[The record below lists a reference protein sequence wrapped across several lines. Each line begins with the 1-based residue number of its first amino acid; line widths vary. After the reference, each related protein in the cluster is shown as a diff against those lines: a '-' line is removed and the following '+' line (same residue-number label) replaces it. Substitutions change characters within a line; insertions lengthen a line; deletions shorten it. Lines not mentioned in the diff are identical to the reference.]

1 MKDLFPSYYYSLSD
15 KEFTELWDKCT
26 FIFDTNALLDLYEYH
41 RETREK
47 FFEVLESIKDRL
59 WIPHQIALEYQEN
72 RNSRIIQA
80 ESKFVLAKN
89 SLDLIIQ
96 DTQEKLSGLSDSKCL
111 PPQALTEMIN
121 EIKEVYVAFEN
132 KSAFHKEELIRIN
145 EPDNIRDKLSN
156 LFHGK
161 IGDSFVD
168 QAELDQIYN
177 EGKHRYEICQP
188 PGFGDKDKEK
198 RKNNSYINE
207 NLVYR
212 KAYGDLIIW
221 KQILKQVESKV
232 LNHIIFVTSD
242 NKEDWWEKEDGRT
255 IGPRR
260 ELTQEILAAGASMFY
275 MYKPGS
281 FLKWATE
288 RLPLLEVKEE
298 SIQEVEEVSL
308 SNSLSELE
316 VQDNS
321 SRPLSIA
328 ERNAYV
334 FEFLRRTPTRFRSL
348 EMQTLDMIRKINKI
362 DKKLGKN
369 PTLEDLRNFLENT
382 EGF

>member
-26 FIFDTNALLDLYEYH
+26 FIFDTNAFLDLYEYH

-121 EIKEVYVAFEN
+121 DIKKVYVAFEN

-168 QAELDQIYN
+168 QAELDQIYS

-198 RKNNSYINE
+198 RKYNSYINE

-316 VQDNS
+316 LQDNS

-334 FEFLRRTPTRFRSL
+334 FEFLRRTQTRIRPL
-348 EMQTLDMIRKINKI
+348 EIQTLDMIVKINKI
-362 DKKLGKN
+362 VKKLGKN